1 MTLARLTFLIF
12 VILTLSACRQES
24 PKLGKV
30 LVPQDEDIP
39 GYGQNLHAIPLQ
51 STGMPGTFNFNR
63 TRFDVLNAEPIEIDF
78 QIAEELLGVSIDDNR
93 FVVLD
98 KVASVLLE
106 IDVSNSTID
115 TLATPGDGPGELSF
129 PSDLSLFDR
138 TLYVYLSV
146 GKALQYDCFNRPCRY
161 VSTSKIPVL
170 PNSATVTGDGDS
182 HIVSTTVSFVFDD
195 SGQPSEIGN
204 STGALTWITTD
215 GEIVR
220 QQGSIYDFDDE
231 WMLADPFVN
240 KGMVREK
247 SGFVI
252 FTNQRLPLIGLI
264 NPAESET
271 LYRLDGFVTGKQEYD
286 PSTGRLEALAEDHSR
301 IKLLPIGSDG
311 RLIAE
316 ISEYT
321 NRRIENFSY
330 QWDIQ
335 SRYYTIE
342 SPFPA
347 LSPFGTL
354 SDGTFLLASSQS
366 GLLLAEEGSIHF
378 SRK

>member
-1 MTLARLTFLIF
+1 MTLLIF
-12 VILTLSACRQES
+12 VVLTLGACRQAS

-30 LVPQDEDIP
+30 LVPQDENIP
-39 GYGQNLHAIPLQ
+39 GYGQKLHAIPLQ
-51 STGMPGTFNFNR
+51 STGLQGTFNFNR
-63 TRFDVLNAEPIEIDF
+63 TRFDVLNAEPTRVDF
-78 QIAEELLGVSIDDNR
+78 QIAEELLGLSIDDNR
-93 FVVLD
+93 FIVLD

-106 IDVSNSTID
+106 IDVFNSTVD
-115 TLATPGDGPGELSF
+115 TLASPGDGPGELSF

-138 TLYVYLSV
+138 TLYVYLGV
-146 GKALQYDCFNRPCRY
+146 GKVLQYDCNSKPCRY
-161 VSTSKIPVL
+161 ASIARIPVL
-170 PNSATVTGDGDS
+170 PNSATVTGEGGT
-182 HIVSTTVSFVFDD
+182 HVVSTTASFVFDD

-215 GEIVR
+215 GEILR

-252 FTNQRLPLIGLI
+252 FTNERLPLIGLI
-264 NPAESET
+264 NPAGSET

-286 PSTGRLEALAEDHSR
+286 LSTGRLEALSEDHSR
-301 IKLLPIGSDG
+301 VKLLPIGSDG

-316 ISEYT
+316 ISDYT
-321 NRRIENFSY
+321 NRRVENFSY

-347 LSPFGTL
+347 LSPFGTFNE
-354 SDGTFLLASSQS
+354 GTYLLASSRS
-366 GLLLAEEGSIHF
+366 GLLFAERGSIHF
-378 SRK
+378 SSR